1 MRYKAVP
8 WIKKVT
14 THGMNMDIHKE
25 QAGTAGTAEH
35 RRMMAVYER
44 AKQYP
49 NETEACYSFVQVLTA
64 CVNCTFRRLLGR
76 RAGKKRAGKK
86 RAEKADAVFSF
97 PHSVR
102 SRRQ

>member
-25 QAGTAGTAEH
+25 QAGAAGTAEH

-76 RAGKKRAGKK
+76 RAGKKRA
-86 RAEKADAVFSF
+86 EKADAVFSF